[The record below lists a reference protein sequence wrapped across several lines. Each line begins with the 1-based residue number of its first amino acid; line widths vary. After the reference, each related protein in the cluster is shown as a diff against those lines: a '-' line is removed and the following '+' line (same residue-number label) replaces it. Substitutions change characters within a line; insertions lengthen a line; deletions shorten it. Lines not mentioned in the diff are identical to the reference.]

1 MKRRI
6 IICFHIKRFDLL
18 TFLIGRR
25 KVSVILSAGGLRGFE
40 LGVCTLQILIKVIIN
55 TIEPMPIRAAAH
67 Q

>member
-40 LGVCTLQILIKVIIN
+40 LGV
-55 TIEPMPIRAAAH
+55 
-67 Q
+67 